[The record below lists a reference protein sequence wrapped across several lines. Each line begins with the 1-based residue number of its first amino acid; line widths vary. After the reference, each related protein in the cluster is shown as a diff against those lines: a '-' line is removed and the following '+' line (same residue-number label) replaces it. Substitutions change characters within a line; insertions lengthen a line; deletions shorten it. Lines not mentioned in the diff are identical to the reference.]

1 MPANFATIHTI
12 TMPRKTT
19 KGYFVNG
26 RFVTAGSE
34 EDQQLKIELKGREVS
49 RADKKRDS
57 DERQDLGEAL
67 LGLRSDLFAKLE
79 LPATLVEALAETKR
93 ISNFEGRRRQMQYI
107 GKLMRRLDGPEL
119 EAIRAALDI
128 QRNGSAEEKL
138 ALHQAEQWRDRLL
151 ADDEALTEWLQEHP
165 SDDVQQLRNLIRQAR
180 KDTPEASN
188 AEVSQ
193 GLAQRKGKVYR
204 ELFQW
209 IQRARRQKAAQVED
223 QQQHRD
229 AFDGLD

>member
-67 LGLRSDLFAKLE
+67 LGLRADLFAKLE
-79 LPATLVEALAETKR
+79 LPATLVEALAEAKR

-107 GKLMRRLDGPEL
+107 GKLMRRLDEQEL
-119 EAIRAALDI
+119 AAIRAALDI

-180 KDTPEASN
+180 KDTPDATN

-209 IQRARRQKAAQVED
+209 IQRARREKAQQMED

>member
-67 LGLRSDLFAKLE
+67 LGLRADLFAKLE
-79 LPATLVEALAETKR
+79 LPATLVEALAEAKR

-107 GKLMRRLDGPEL
+107 GKLMRRLDEQEL
-119 EAIRAALDI
+119 AAIRAALDI

-209 IQRARRQKAAQVED
+209 IQRARREKAQQTED
-223 QQQHRD
+223 LQQHRD

>member
-12 TMPRKTT
+12 TMSRKTT

-67 LGLRSDLFAKLE
+67 LGLRADLFAKLE
-79 LPATLVEALAETKR
+79 LPATLVEALAEAKR

-107 GKLMRRLDGPEL
+107 GKLMRRLDEQEL
-119 EAIRAALDI
+119 AAIRAALDI

-165 SDDVQQLRNLIRQAR
+165 ADDVQQLRNLIRQAR

-209 IQRARRQKAAQVED
+209 IQRVRRQKAQQIED

-229 AFDGLD
+229 AFDALD

>member
-1 MPANFATIHTI
+1 MPANFAAIHTI

-26 RFVTAGSE
+26 RFITAGSE
-34 EDQQLKIELKGREVS
+34 EDQQLKIELKGRDVS

-79 LPATLVEALAETKR
+79 LPSTLVEALAEAKR

-107 GKLMRRLDGPEL
+107 GKLMRRLDE
-119 EAIRAALDI
+119 EETAAIRAALDI

-138 ALHQAEQWRDRLL
+138 ALHQAEQWRDRLV
-151 ADDEALTEWLQEHP
+151 ADDDALTEWLQEHP
-165 SDDVQQLRNLIRQAR
+165 SDDVQQMRNLIRQAR
-180 KDTPEASN
+180 KDSPESTN

-193 GLAQRKGKVYR
+193 GLAQRKSKSYR

-209 IQRARRQKAAQVED
+209 IQRARRQKAAQLED

>member
-1 MPANFATIHTI
+1 MPANFATSHTI

-34 EDQQLKIELKGREVS
+34 EDQQLKIELKGRQVS

-67 LGLRSDLFAKLE
+67 LGLRGDLFAKLE
-79 LPATLVEALAETKR
+79 LNTTLVEALAEAKR
-93 ISNFEGRRRQMQYI
+93 ITNFEGRRRQMQYI
-107 GKLMRRLDGPEL
+107 GKLMRRLDEQEL
-119 EAIRAALDI
+119 TAIRAALDI

-151 ADDEALTEWLQEHP
+151 ADDDALTEWLQEHP

-209 IQRARRQKAAQVED
+209 IQRARREKAQQTED

>member
-12 TMPRKTT
+12 TMPRKST

-26 RFVTAGSE
+26 RFITAGSE
-34 EDQQLKIELKGREVS
+34 EDQQLKIELKGRDVS
-49 RADKKRDS
+49 RADKKRVS
-57 DERQDLGEAL
+57 DERQDTGEAL
-67 LGLRSDLFAKLE
+67 LGLRADLFAKLE
-79 LPATLVEALAETKR
+79 LPATLVEALAEAKR

-107 GKLMRRLDGPEL
+107 GKLMRRLDGQEMA
-119 EAIRAALDI
+119 AIHAALDV

-138 ALHQAEQWRDRLL
+138 ALHLAEQWRDRLI
-151 ADDEALTEWLQEHP
+151 ADDDALTEWLQEHP
-165 SDDVQQLRNLIRQAR
+165 ADDVQQMRNLIRQAR
-180 KDTPEASN
+180 KDTPDATN

-193 GLAQRKGKVYR
+193 GLAQRKSKVYR